1 MALVCHM
8 LRYALNA
15 YESATVFYTA
25 SGDSIPLVGAELLA
39 DPWRQLGIPQGTP
52 VTGISAK
59 ERVPDM
65 PIFEASRRAALCRA
79 ELPPMS
85 ARCYGSQWV
94 MLSREHAG
102 MVVMS
107 GTLNCEK
114 LKGIYKET
122 LARPTDGHTNLHA
135 RFHPEEE
142 YIPYILHVL
151 NQVPWPT
158 EFREIMAEEFTDKS
172 FCTLCKYRAGHA
184 RILDER
190 GEQRLK
196 RKLEREQRVRL
207 FMRKV
212 SPLAV

>member
-59 ERVPDM
+59 ERAPDM

-79 ELPPMS
+79 ELPPMP